1 MTTRRRFIA
10 AFGVTAVF
18 APFTALAQPAAPN
31 LRRIGFLSQG
41 SATENASRIE
51 GLRAGL
57 RDLGYVEGKNITIEY
72 RWADGKAAR
81 LPELAA
87 ELLKANVEVIV
98 THGPP
103 AIRAAT
109 QATSSIPIVIAAVGD
124 VLAAGFV
131 TSLARPGGN
140 LTGMSFFSPQL
151 SAKRLELLKEAMPR
165 ASEAGV
171 LLNPDN
177 PVHGPAY
184 EAMEKTAKSLKIR
197 VQPFRVQSR
206 PEFESAFAAMT
217 KARLSTV
224 ALIEDPVFNT
234 NFKPLAELAAKH
246 RMASLGSPDFADVG
260 GWIGYGV
267 SIPDLFRRSAYFVDR
282 IFKGARAAD
291 LPIEQPTKFELVMN
305 MKTAKALGIVI
316 SQELLLR
323 ADKVIE

>member
-1 MTTRRRFIA
+1 MD
-10 AFGVTAVF
+10 
-18 APFTALAQPAAPN
+18 
-31 LRRIGFLSQG
+31 
-41 SATENASRIE
+41 

-57 RDLGYVEGKNITIEY
+57 RDLGHVEGKNISIEY
-72 RWADGKAAR
+72 RWADGKHER
-81 LPELAA
+81 LPEIAA
-87 ELLKANVEVIV
+87 DLVKANVEVIV

-103 AIRAAT
+103 AIRAAR

-131 TSLARPGGN
+131 ASLARPGGN
-140 LTGMSFFSPQL
+140 ITGMSFFSPQL

-165 ASEAGV
+165 ASDAAV

-184 EAMEKTAKSLKIR
+184 EAIEKTAKSLKIR
-197 VQPFRVQSR
+197 VQPFPVQAR
-206 PEFESAFAAMT
+206 GEFESAFAAMT
-217 KARLSTV
+217 KARLSNV

-234 NFKPLAELAAKH
+234 NFKTLADLAAKY
-246 RMASLGSPDFADVG
+246 RIASLGSPDFADVG

-282 IFKGARAAD
+282 ILKGAQPAD
-291 LPIEQPTKFELVMN
+291 LPIEQPTRFEFTVN
-305 MKTAKALGIVI
+305 MRTAKALGLTMP
-316 SQELLLR
+316 QQLLLR

>member
-1 MTTRRRFIA
+1 MTTRRRFVSGIGATLLAPLA
-10 AFGVTAVF
+10 AR
-18 APFTALAQPAAPN
+18 AQQPTPN

-41 SATENASRIE
+41 SAAENATRMD

-57 RDLGYVEGKNITIEY
+57 RGLGYVEGKNIVIEY

-81 LPELAA
+81 LPELAG
-87 ELLKANVEVIV
+87 ELVKANVEVIV

-103 AIRAAT
+103 AIRAAS
-109 QATSSIPIVIAAVGD
+109 QATSSTPIVIAAVGD

-140 LTGMSFFSPQL
+140 ITGMSFFSPQL
-151 SAKRLELLKEAMPR
+151 SAKRLELLKEATPR
-165 ASEAGV
+165 VAETAI

-184 EAMEKTAKSLKIR
+184 EAVDNASKSLKIK
-197 VQPFRVQSR
+197 VQPFPVRAR
-206 PEFESAFAAMT
+206 GEFESTFAAIA
-217 KARLSTV
+217 KARLGTV

-234 NFKPLAELAAKH
+234 NFKVLAELAAKH

-267 SIPDLFRRSAYFVDR
+267 NIPDLFRRSAYFVDR
-282 IFKGARAAD
+282 IFKGARPAE
-291 LPIEQPTKFELVMN
+291 LPIEQPTKFELFVN
-305 MKTAKALGIVI
+305 TRTAKALGIKMPESI
-316 SQELLLR
+316 LLR